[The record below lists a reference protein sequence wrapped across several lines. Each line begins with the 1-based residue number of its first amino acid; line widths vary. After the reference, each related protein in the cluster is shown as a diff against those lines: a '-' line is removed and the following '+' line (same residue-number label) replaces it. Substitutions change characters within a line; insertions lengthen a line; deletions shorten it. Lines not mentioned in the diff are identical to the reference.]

1 MSNEMMTMLIKL
13 QADVGELKGGLAQAQ
28 SAIKGV
34 DDNVKVADGGMKKMI
49 GTLKNV
55 AATMGVAFAGAQL
68 ASFAKDSI
76 MAASSMAESLS
87 KVRVVFD
94 ENAEAVIKWG
104 STAAENMGISN
115 QAALEAAGTYGNLF
129 QAFGLGQPEAQKMST
144 SLVQLAADMASFN
157 NTSVDDA
164 ILALRSGLS
173 GETEPLKRFGVA
185 LQDTRLKTEAL
196 KMGLINNTS
205 EALTPAAKAQAAYN
219 IIMRDTALAQGDYER
234 TASGTANTMK
244 TLQAKFADAK
254 VAVGDA
260 LLPAFQ
266 AMLGVLK
273 LAIPLLQ
280 KLGNFFKNN
289 QDEIKAFAI
298 VLGIA
303 GTAWGVYTLAVKRA
317 EIAQKLLNLAQKAN
331 PIGIII
337 FAVATLAAGLV
348 KLYKNSESFRNA
360 VNAMAKVALNAFASI
375 VPMVGKV
382 FEAIAK
388 VVSGP
393 LRAFL
398 SVLSKLPG
406 VGKYAKAGLDLI
418 NKGLDG
424 ISDLADGA
432 AKKAKELADNLGKVN
447 KEADKTAQGGK
458 GAKRPKGE
466 ADPNE
471 AKNKEKAQKAEEK
484 RLKDLA
490 AAQKK
495 VQDIYKDM
503 NEVIAEAE
511 ERAGEALARRDERI
525 AEAKTTYAERVAEL
539 NETYNKAVAEADK
552 DLREADAQAR
562 ADNAK
567 ELARIAKD
575 YADKKKDLEGKFQ
588 DKLADLRERAAQRT
602 ADIEE
607 KYQNKIVDLRK
618 KAEEKS
624 ADIIAKGIEKRQSL
638 IQQSIDRLR
647 NAFASGISL
656 DLKEMFKD
664 TNAAGLLT
672 SLKDRLKKAQDLSAG
687 AAELAG
693 RGYSQT
699 FIEQI
704 VKAGP
709 EAGLK
714 MIDELKQ
721 ASPEQQAEIQNN
733 FKAIESIQ
741 DQGVNALAESMN
753 KGANLATEELR
764 KAYSQVTV
772 DVQQALNEVNK
783 DLQNSLI
790 EAHAEYVKA
799 KDDVAKELVKALADA
814 QEEFDKAMAALTK
827 DRDERIVEAAAKLEE
842 QLAENKRRHD
852 EALRRA
858 KEALDEGL
866 ADAQK
871 ALQKALID
879 AQKDYEKAIDE
890 INAATQKKLEA
901 LKAKLAEVAATIA
914 ALASAQASA
923 AAMAAAPKYTPITAA
938 GSSTTT
944 TPKATVTNNNTTINQ
959 NVVSNADPYDMNMA
973 TLNALR
979 YGQTVVVPS
988 TLASKESGIIGAAS
1002 IRSQTSATSSATSS
1016 RGGGGGGIYGMV
1028 ME

>member
-28 SAIKGV
+28 AAIKGV

-68 ASFAKDSI
+68 VNFAKDSI
-76 MAASSMAESLS
+76 MAASTMNESLS
-87 KVRVVFD
+87 KVSVVFD
-94 ENAEAVIKWG
+94 QNAEAVIKWG
-104 STAAENMGISN
+104 QTAAENMGISN

-196 KMGLINNTS
+196 KMGLIKNTS

-219 IIMRDTALAQGDYER
+219 IIMHDTALAQGDYAR
-234 TASGTANTMK
+234 TADGTANTMK

-260 LLPAFQ
+260 LLPAFR
-266 AMLGVLK
+266 AMLGVLN
-273 LAIPLLQ
+273 LAIPLLK
-280 KLGNFFKNN
+280 KLGDFFKNN

-298 VLGIA
+298 VLTIGA
-303 GTAWGVYTLAVKRA
+303 TAWGVYTLAVKRA
-317 EIAQKLLNLAQKAN
+317 EIAQKLLNAAQKVN
-331 PIGIII
+331 PIGLILV
-337 FAVATLAAGLV
+337 AVGLLVAGLV
-348 KLYKNSESFRNA
+348 KLYKNSETFRNA
-360 VNAMAKVALNAFASI
+360 VIAMAKVALTAFASI
-375 VPMVGKV
+375 VPMVAKV
-382 FEAIAK
+382 FEAIMK
-388 VVSGP
+388 VVTGP
-393 LRAFL
+393 MRLFL
-398 SVLSKLPG
+398 GALSHLPG
-406 VGKYAKAGLDLI
+406 VGKTAKGALDLI

-424 ISDLADGA
+424 ISDLGDKA

-447 KEADKTAQGGK
+447 KEADKTK
-458 GAKRPKGE
+458 KNGAAVTRPE
-466 ADPNE
+466 SDTTDPNS

-503 NEVIAEAE
+503 NEVIADAE

-525 AEAKTTYAERVAEL
+525 AEAKATYAEREAEL
-539 NETYNKAVAEADK
+539 YATYNKAVAEADK

-575 YADKKKDLEGKFQ
+575 YTDKKKDLESKLQ

-607 KYQNKIVDLRK
+607 KYQDKIVDLRK

-624 ADIIAKGIEKRQSL
+624 ADIIAKGIEKRQGL

-647 NAFASGISL
+647 NAFASGITL
-656 DLKEMFKD
+656 DVKEMFKD

-693 RGYSQT
+693 KGYSQT

-721 ASPEQQAEIQNN
+721 ATPEQQAEIQNN

-741 DQGVNALAESMN
+741 NNGLNDLATSMN
-753 KGANLATEELR
+753 AGANLATEELR
-764 KAYSQVTV
+764 KAYEQVTV
-772 DVQQALNEVNK
+772 DVQEALSQVNK
-783 DLQNSLI
+783 DLQASLT
-790 EAHAEYVKA
+790 EAHADYVKA
-799 KDDVAKELVKALADA
+799 KDDVAKELTKALADA
-814 QEEFDKAMAALTK
+814 QVEFDKAMAALTK
-827 DRDERIVEAAAKLEE
+827 DRDERILEAAAKLQE
-842 QLAENKRRHD
+842 QLDENQKRHK
-852 EALRRA
+852 EAIARA

-866 ADAQK
+866 KDAQK

-890 INAATQKKLEA
+890 INKATMKKIED
-901 LKAKLAEVAATIA
+901 LKAKLAEVAALIA
-914 ALASAQASA
+914 SLASAQASA
-923 AAMAAAPKYTPITAA
+923 AAMAAAPTFTPITAKP
-938 GSSTTT
+938 GTSTGTSTT
-944 TPKATVTNNNTTINQ
+944 VNNNTTLNQ
-959 NVVSNADPYDMNMA
+959 TVVSNADPYDMNMA

-979 YGQTVVVPS
+979 YGQTVVVP
-988 TLASKESGIIGAAS
+988 TALAAQESGIIGAKS
-1002 IRSQTSATSSATSS
+1002 IQTQTKLDPAYIAM
-1016 RGGGGGGIYGMV
+1016 RAR
-1028 ME
+1028 